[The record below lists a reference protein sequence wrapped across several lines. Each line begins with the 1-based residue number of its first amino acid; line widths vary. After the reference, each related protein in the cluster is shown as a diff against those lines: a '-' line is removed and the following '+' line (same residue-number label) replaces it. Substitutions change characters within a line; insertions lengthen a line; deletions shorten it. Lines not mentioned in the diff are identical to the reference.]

1 METKFNATKIRTLQ
15 ILSFVF
21 FIGMIFVN
29 FLANFLPING
39 KNTGQVS
46 DQYPNLFVPAGLT
59 FSIWSVI
66 YLLLFIFCIYQ
77 ITSLFKSKIVDP
89 YAAEIVSRINV
100 AFILTCIIN
109 MFWIV
114 AWHYDLL
121 ILSVILMLTLLS
133 RLIYI
138 DTQIR
143 LLEPYLNNAQ
153 SFVVKSPF
161 GLYLG
166 WICIATIANITA
178 LLVNYGWRGVGMS
191 EESWTSMMVLVGSF
205 IGVMAILRF
214 NNFYIGLA
222 IIWALSGI
230 IIERKNDTIYYEYIV
245 LSAWAGIILVAIS
258 VFIELFR
265 GTFRKRQP
273 LVHDR
278 I

>member
-1 METKFNATKIRTLQ
+1 METTFNATKIRTLQ
-15 ILSFVF
+15 ILNFLF
-21 FIGMIFVN
+21 FLGVVFVN

-39 KNTGQVS
+39 KTTGEVS
-46 DQYPNLFVPAGLT
+46 AQYPNLFVPASLT
-59 FSIWSVI
+59 FSIWGVI
-66 YLLLFIFCIYQ
+66 YFLLFIFCAYQ
-77 ITSLFKSKIVDP
+77 MTSLFKSKVDP
-89 YAAEIVSRINV
+89 YVGEIARRVNI

-121 ILSVILMLTLLS
+121 VVSVILMLLLLN

-143 LLEPYLNNAQ
+143 LLEPYLTNAQ
-153 SFVVKSPF
+153 SFIVKAPF

-166 WICIATIANITA
+166 WICIATIANVTA
-178 LLVNYGWRGVGMS
+178 LLVSYGWRGFGMS
-191 EESWTSMMVLVGSF
+191 EESWASMMVLVGSF
-205 IGVMAILRF
+205 IGIAAVLRF

-230 IIERKNDTIYYEYIV
+230 IVERKSDTIYYEYIV
-245 LSAWAGIILVAIS
+245 LSAWAGIIMVAIS

-273 LVHDR
+273 LVHDHV
-278 I
+278 

>member
-1 METKFNATKIRTLQ
+1 METKTNLTKIRSIQ
-15 ILSFVF
+15 ILTFLF
-21 FIGMIFVN
+21 FLGMVFVN

-39 KNTGQVS
+39 KNTGEVS
-46 DQYPNLFVPAGLT
+46 AQYPNLFVPAGLT

-77 ITSLFKSKIVDP
+77 MTSLFKSGVDLF
-89 YAAEIVSRINV
+89 VSRIIRQINT

-109 MFWIV
+109 AAWIV

-121 ILSVILMLTLLS
+121 IVSVILMLLLLG

-138 DTQIR
+138 DSQIR
-143 LLEPYLNNAQ
+143 LLEPYMSNAQ
-153 SFVVKSPF
+153 SFIVKAPF

-178 LLVNYGWRGVGMS
+178 LLVSYGWRGFGMS
-191 EESWTSMMVLVGSF
+191 EESWASMMVLIGSF
-205 IGVMAILRF
+205 VGIVAILRF

-222 IIWALSGI
+222 VIWALSGI
-230 IIERKNDTIYYEYIV
+230 IIERKSDSIYYEYIV
-245 LSAWAGIILVAIS
+245 LSAWAGIIMVAIS
-258 VFIELFR
+258 VFVELFR

-273 LVHDR
+273 LVHDH

>member
-1 METKFNATKIRTLQ
+1 METKLNSTKIRTLQ
-15 ILSFVF
+15 ILNFLF
-21 FIGMIFVN
+21 FIAMVFVN

-46 DQYPNLFVPAGLT
+46 DQYPNLFVPAPLT

-66 YLLLFIFCIYQ
+66 YLLLFVFCIYQ
-77 ITSLFKSKIVDP
+77 MTSLFKAKIDP
-89 YAAEIVSRINV
+89 YVGEIVNKINI

-109 MFWIV
+109 MCWIV

-121 ILSVILMLTLLS
+121 VVSVILMLLLLS

-143 LLEPYLNNAQ
+143 LLEPYLTNSQ
-153 SFVVKSPF
+153 SFIVKAPF

-166 WICIATIANITA
+166 WICIATIANVTA
-178 LLVNYGWRGVGMS
+178 LLVDYGWRGYGMS

-205 IGVMAILRF
+205 IGIFAILRF

-230 IIERKNDTIYYEYIV
+230 IIERKNDTVYYEYIV

-273 LVHDR
+273 LIHDS

>member
-1 METKFNATKIRTLQ
+1 METKTSLTKIRSLQ
-15 ILSFVF
+15 ILTFLF
-21 FIGMIFVN
+21 FLGMVFVN

-39 KNTGQVS
+39 KNTGEVS
-46 DQYPNLFVPAGLT
+46 AQYPNLFVPTGLT
-59 FSIWSVI
+59 FSIWGVI

-77 ITSLFKSKIVDP
+77 MTSLFKSGVDLF
-89 YAAEIVSRINV
+89 VSRVIGKINT

-109 MFWIV
+109 MTWIV

-121 ILSVILMLTLLS
+121 IVSVILMLLLLN

-138 DTQIR
+138 DSQIR
-143 LLEPYLNNAQ
+143 LLEPYMSNAQ
-153 SFVVKSPF
+153 SFIVKAPF

-178 LLVNYGWRGVGMS
+178 LLVSYGWRGFGMS
-191 EESWTSMMVLVGSF
+191 EESWTSMMVLIGSL
-205 IGVMAILRF
+205 IGVVAILRF

-222 IIWALSGI
+222 VIWALSGI
-230 IIERKNDTIYYEYIV
+230 IIERKSDTVYYEYVV
-245 LSAWAGIILVAIS
+245 LSAWAGIIIVAIS

-265 GTFRKRQP
+265 GTFRKRHP
-273 LVHDR
+273 LIHDH

>member
-15 ILSFVF
+15 ILNFVF
-21 FIGMIFVN
+21 FIAMVFVN

-39 KNTGQVS
+39 KNTGEVS
-46 DQYPNLFVPAGLT
+46 AQYPNLFVPAPLT

-77 ITSLFKSKIVDP
+77 ITSLFKSKIDP
-89 YAAEIVSRINV
+89 HVGEIVRRINI

-109 MFWIV
+109 MAWIV

-121 ILSVILMLTLLS
+121 IVSVILMLLLLS

-143 LLEPYLNNAQ
+143 LLSPHLTNTQ
-153 SFVVKSPF
+153 SFIVKAPF

-191 EESWTSMMVLVGSF
+191 EESWTSMMVLIGSL
-205 IGVMAILRF
+205 IGIVAVLRF

-222 IIWALSGI
+222 VIWALSGI
-230 IIERKNDTIYYEYIV
+230 IVERKSDSVYYEYIV
-245 LSAWAGIILVAIS
+245 LSAWAGIILVAVS

-265 GTFRKRQP
+265 GTFRKREP
-273 LVHDR
+273 LVHHHS
-278 I
+278 

>member
-1 METKFNATKIRTLQ
+1 METRFNATKIRTLQ
-15 ILSFVF
+15 ILNFLF
-21 FIGMIFVN
+21 FIGMVFVN

-39 KNTGQVS
+39 KNTGEVS
-46 DQYPNLFVPAGLT
+46 AQYPNLFVPAPLT
-59 FSIWSVI
+59 FSIWGVI
-66 YLLLFIFCIYQ
+66 YFLLFIFCVYQ
-77 ITSLFKSKIVDP
+77 LSSLFKSKIDP
-89 YAAEIVSRINV
+89 YVAEIVWRINI
-100 AFILTCIIN
+100 AFILTCVIN
-109 MFWIV
+109 MCWIV
-114 AWHYDLL
+114 AWHYGF
-121 ILSVILMLTLLS
+121 IIISVLLMLLLLS

-143 LLEPYLNNAQ
+143 LLDPHLTNAQ
-153 SFVVKSPF
+153 SFIVKAPF

-166 WICIATIANITA
+166 WICIATIANIAA
-178 LLVNYGWRGVGMS
+178 LLVSYGWRGFGMS
-191 EESWTSMMVLVGSF
+191 EESWTSMMVLAGSF
-205 IGVMAILRF
+205 IGIIAILRF

-273 LVHDR
+273 LVHDH

>member
-15 ILSFVF
+15 ILNFLF
-21 FIGMIFVN
+21 FLGMVFVN

-39 KNTGQVS
+39 KNTGEVS
-46 DQYPNLFVPAGLT
+46 AQYPNLFVPAGLT

-77 ITSLFKSKIVDP
+77 MTSLFKSKVDP
-89 YAAEIVSRINV
+89 YVGAIVRRINI

-109 MFWIV
+109 MTWIV

-121 ILSVILMLTLLS
+121 IVSVILILLLLN

-143 LLEPYLNNAQ
+143 LLEPYLTNAQ
-153 SFVVKSPF
+153 SFIMKAPF

-178 LLVNYGWRGVGMS
+178 LLVNYGWRGFGMS
-191 EESWTSMMVLVGSF
+191 EESWASMMVLIGSL
-205 IGVMAILRF
+205 IGVIAILRF

-222 IIWALSGI
+222 VLWALSGI
-230 IIERKNDTIYYEYIV
+230 IIERKNDSIYYEYIV

-265 GTFRKRQP
+265 GSFRKRRP
-273 LVHDR
+273 LVHDHV
-278 I
+278 

>member
-1 METKFNATKIRTLQ
+1 MENKVNLTKIRSLQ
-15 ILSFVF
+15 ILTFLF
-21 FIGMIFVN
+21 FLGMVFVN

-39 KNTGQVS
+39 KNTGEVS
-46 DQYPNLFVPAGLT
+46 AQYPNLFVPAGLT

-77 ITSLFKSKIVDP
+77 MTSLFKSGVDLF
-89 YAAEIVSRINV
+89 VSRTIRRINI

-109 MFWIV
+109 MTWIV

-121 ILSVILMLTLLS
+121 IISVILMLLLLS

-138 DTQIR
+138 DSQIR
-143 LLEPYLNNAQ
+143 LLEPYMSNVQ
-153 SFVVKSPF
+153 SFIVKAPF

-166 WICIATIANITA
+166 WICIATIANVTA
-178 LLVNYGWRGVGMS
+178 LLVSYGWRGFGMS
-191 EESWTSMMVLVGSF
+191 EESWASMMVLVGSF
-205 IGVMAILRF
+205 IGVIAILRF

-222 IIWALSGI
+222 VIWALSGI
-230 IIERKNDTIYYEYIV
+230 IIERKSDSIYYEYIV

-273 LVHDR
+273 LVHDH

>member
-15 ILSFVF
+15 ILNFLF
-21 FIGMIFVN
+21 FIGMVFVN

-46 DQYPNLFVPAGLT
+46 DQYPNLFVPAPLT

-66 YLLLFIFCIYQ
+66 YLLLFVFCIYQ
-77 ITSLFKSKIVDP
+77 ITSLFKAKIDP
-89 YAAEIVSRINV
+89 YVGEIVNRINI

-121 ILSVILMLTLLS
+121 AVSVILMLLLLS

-143 LLEPYLNNAQ
+143 LLEPYLTNAQ
-153 SFVVKSPF
+153 SFIVKAPF

-178 LLVNYGWRGVGMS
+178 LLVNYGWRGFGMS

-205 IGVMAILRF
+205 IGIVAILRF

-265 GTFRKRQP
+265 GTFRKKQP
-273 LVHDR
+273 LVHDS